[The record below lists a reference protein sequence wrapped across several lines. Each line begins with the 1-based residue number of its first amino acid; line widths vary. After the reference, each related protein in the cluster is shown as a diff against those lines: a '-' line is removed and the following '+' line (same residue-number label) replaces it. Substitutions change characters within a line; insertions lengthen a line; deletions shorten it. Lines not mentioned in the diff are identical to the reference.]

1 MQRLWAQTKAHGKQ
15 TGKLRAF
22 LLSREPIKIN
32 YSAFFF
38 CSSFWTKINSNRRRR
53 KNKGGAGQMCV
64 VGVAGG
70 GGGRSRRTTHWIIH
84 ECRGRKRSIVLYLIS
99 CGRGS
104 SFGRANGWRM
114 ARQLE
119 SDTKGMTI
127 KNSKVLPPHRK
138 QERPARIWQIS
149 LPTVLGPRSLAD
161 ALT

>member
-32 YSAFFF
+32 YSAFF
-38 CSSFWTKINSNRRRR
+38 SALPS
-53 KNKGGAGQMCV
+53 GQKLT
-64 VGVAGG
+64 ATGG
-70 GGGRSRRTTHWIIH
+70 GEKTKAGLAKCVWWAWPAGRSRRTTHWIIH